1 MTILKR
7 EYHNLLKR
15 QLKKIFGEDF
25 VIPKE
30 WRGFISAV
38 DNAYKEFDIDRKM
51 LERSLELSSHELLQ
65 KNAESRAIFEAMPD
79 LFFRIADD
87 GTILDC
93 KAGNTK
99 DLYLSRERIIGSNF
113 FNFPIEGVR
122 ERFRDAIG
130 KVKKTSSMMVIEYDM
145 EVNGEE
151 RSFEARIFPFQDQ
164 VIVIIRNVTQQ
175 KSAEHALRESEEK
188 YRSIFENAVEGIFQT
203 TTDGFYINA
212 NPSLAKMLGFDSVDE
227 LINSSYNIEEQH
239 YVVPEDRLKFKKI
252 IESQGQVN
260 RFETQ
265 VYRKDKSKIW
275 ISINARKVSDSS
287 GNTMF
292 YEGTIENI
300 TNHKLVEE
308 ALFESEEKYRSI
320 VEESQFGVFII
331 QDGLFRFV
339 NNKFC
344 EIHGYS
350 ADEVVDRLG
359 PKDFLLPE
367 DLQMVEEIMGKRH
380 EGKNKSEEIFLRIRQ
395 KGGEI
400 RQLRAIGGFVLYKG
414 RPAIIG
420 TTIDV
425 TKEKALEQQLVQSQ
439 KMESVGRLAGG
450 IAHDFNN
457 MLGVILGNTQ
467 LAKMNISPVNKINEY
482 LVSIENATTRA
493 ADFVKRLLAFS
504 RQQVLELKVI
514 DLNDVVKGFKK
525 MVHRAIGEDIEM
537 SFVTKPQLP
546 KIKADAAQINQILL
560 NLVVNAR
567 DAMPDGGELS
577 VDIAPIKIS
586 EEYSMYNMEAK
597 PGDYVIISVTDTGS
611 GMDKNTLNKIF
622 EPFFTTRKDGSGL
635 GLSVVY
641 GLVKQHK
648 GFINVYSELG
658 VGTTFN
664 VYLPSVEDDI
674 ETTEEEDKKTIRGGN
689 ETILIVEDE
698 EELRE
703 IASEMLSM
711 LGYNVLLAS
720 NGEKGIDIFK
730 EKADD
735 IHLVIIDVVMPKIG
749 GRETYE
755 EMKKIKS
762 SVRVLFVT
770 GYSLDGI
777 HTNFILEEGIDAI
790 QKPYSLETIAR
801 KIREVLSKT
810 I

>member
-1 MTILKR
+1 
-7 EYHNLLKR
+7 
-15 QLKKIFGEDF
+15 
-25 VIPKE
+25 
-30 WRGFISAV
+30 
-38 DNAYKEFDIDRKM
+38 
-51 LERSLELSSHELLQ
+51 
-65 KNAESRAIFEAMPD
+65 
-79 LFFRIADD
+79 
-87 GTILDC
+87 
-93 KAGNTK
+93 
-99 DLYLSRERIIGSNF
+99 
-113 FNFPIEGVR
+113 
-122 ERFRDAIG
+122 
-130 KVKKTSSMMVIEYDM
+130 
-145 EVNGEE
+145 
-151 RSFEARIFPFQDQ
+151 
-164 VIVIIRNVTQQ
+164 
-175 KSAEHALRESEEK
+175 
-188 YRSIFENAVEGIFQT
+188 
-203 TTDGFYINA
+203 
-212 NPSLAKMLGFDSVDE
+212 
-227 LINSSYNIEEQH
+227 
-239 YVVPEDRLKFKKI
+239 
-252 IESQGQVN
+252 
-260 RFETQ
+260 
-265 VYRKDKSKIW
+265 
-275 ISINARKVSDSS
+275 
-287 GNTMF
+287 
-292 YEGTIENI
+292 
-300 TNHKLVEE
+300 
-308 ALFESEEKYRSI
+308 
-320 VEESQFGVFII
+320 
-331 QDGLFRFV
+331 
-339 NNKFC
+339 
-344 EIHGYS
+344 
-350 ADEVVDRLG
+350 
-359 PKDFLLPE
+359 
-367 DLQMVEEIMGKRH
+367 
-380 EGKNKSEEIFLRIRQ
+380 
-395 KGGEI
+395 
-400 RQLRAIGGFVLYKG
+400 
-414 RPAIIG
+414 
-420 TTIDV
+420 
-425 TKEKALEQQLVQSQ
+425 
-439 KMESVGRLAGG
+439 
-450 IAHDFNN
+450 

-567 DAMPDGGELS
+567 DAMPEGGELS

-611 GMDKNTLNKIF
+611 GMDKDTLNKIF

-664 VYLPSVEDDI
+664 VYLPSVEGDI
-674 ETTEEEDKKTIRGGN
+674 EMTEEEDKKTIRGGN

-720 NGEKGIDIFK
+720 DGEKGIDIFK
-730 EKADD
+730 ENTDD